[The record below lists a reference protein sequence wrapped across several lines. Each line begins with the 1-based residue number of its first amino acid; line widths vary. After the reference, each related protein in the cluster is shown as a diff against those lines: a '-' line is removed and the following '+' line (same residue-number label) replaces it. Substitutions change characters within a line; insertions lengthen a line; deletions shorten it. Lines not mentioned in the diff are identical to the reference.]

1 MFQAQQVVLGTAGLI
16 ANGNVL
22 ASHATIKGIYSAL
35 TAYGINTT
43 SNFSVA
49 TIKSAIRVVAGE
61 DAGNI
66 ADEEILK
73 NLSANKVVSAIVNA
87 INNN

>member
-1 MFQAQQVVLGTAGLI
+1 M
-16 ANGNVL
+16 
-22 ASHATIKGIYSAL
+22 